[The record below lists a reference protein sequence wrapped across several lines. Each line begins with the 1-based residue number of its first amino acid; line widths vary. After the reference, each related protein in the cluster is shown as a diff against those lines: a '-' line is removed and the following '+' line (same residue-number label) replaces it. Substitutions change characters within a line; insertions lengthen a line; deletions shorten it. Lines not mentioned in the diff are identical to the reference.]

1 MPPPSPLLEML
12 DHSTGQNRMKK
23 NTGNCIPNAAS
34 KRAFVLKS
42 PRMFPS
48 SPFLLQPT
56 PALEFALP
64 IQGTGSSPFTQ
75 AISHPHLGLP
85 PPPPTAPWS
94 PPPPAPDHSIS
105 TWLQLPA
112 PTIFIICYLWLMN
125 KSPQSLELKQHSL
138 MTSCFS

>member
-1 MPPPSPLLEML
+1 MPSPSPLLEML
-12 DHSTGQNRMKK
+12 DHSTGQNRIKK

-48 SPFLLQPT
+48 SPFLLQPM

-85 PPPPTAPWS
+85 PPPPPTPWG
-94 PPPPAPDHSIS
+94 PPAPDHSIS